1 MTFHYTHFFTGMRFS
16 PLQNIPNH
24 NAESITGA
32 DIKKIVISSYHW
44 RGTVQIV
51 NAWYNIEPEGKL
63 EHFS

>member
-51 NAWYNIEPEGKL
+51 NA
-63 EHFS
+63 